1 MPPSVAVY
9 VAASNRTVTAVRAG
23 PSSSA
28 SLTVVLAV
36 LPALTPVGSVPN
48 AIVIDSPSSS
58 SLSSSAVT
66 VNVAEVS
73 PALMVTDVS
82 DSV

>member
-1 MPPSVAVY
+1 M
-9 VAASNRTVTAVRAG
+9 
-23 PSSSA
+23 
-28 SLTVVLAV
+28 VVSR

-48 AIVIDSPSSS
+48 PIVIDSPSSS

-66 VNVAEVS
+66 VNVAVVCPLVNVS
-73 PALMVTDVS
+73 DVS